1 MDLTQLAD
9 SVPALWGEPTPIGLR
24 LLAEQVEAGRIEL
37 PLAMAKP
44 VAEKTA
50 KYYASRMRMLLTSAG
65 QTEASFLA
73 LPHSKQLDL
82 VDEFLADRAEVLCGI
97 TPDKAA
103 ITRWATSHGLEAPL
117 SNFARALKGTGK
129 GRGQAWQMTEA
140 VLELLLAAITDKLIF
155 TTDTDV
161 RSEGAHLQLYA
172 QLCVAITC
180 SLRTSAE
187 VPQLRDE
194 HLLAIEADGTML
206 FRIPSTKPGRH
217 RDIALRPRP
226 DILCPVAAVA
236 RFLDWAQRNDLH
248 RPDGVLLPGVR
259 CTSLGG
265 PELWSTDKTYAKNA
279 WGDRVV
285 PFLDAQGV
293 DTDNLSLHGCRSMA
307 VDAAVA
313 AGGWTQAGLRS
324 LGDWSSDQ
332 MVSVYARG
340 IDTTGVSAK
349 LHGGTQ

>member
-1 MDLTQLAD
+1 MDITRLAD
-9 SVPALWGEPTPIGLR
+9 SVPAGWGEPTPIGLR

-37 PLAMAKP
+37 PLSMAKP
-44 VAEKTA
+44 VTEGTDKR
-50 KYYASRMRMLLTSAG
+50 YASLMRTLLTSAG

-82 VDEFLADRAEVLCGI
+82 VDEFLADRAEVFCEVKA
-97 TPDKAA
+97 DKAA
-103 ITRWATSHGLEAPL
+103 ITWWATNHDIEAPL
-117 SNFARALKGTGK
+117 SNFARALKGTGEGK
-129 GRGQAWQMTEA
+129 GQARPMAEA
-140 VLELLLAAITDKLIF
+140 VLKLLLAAITDKLIF

-161 RSEGAHLQLYA
+161 RSEGVHLQLYA
-172 QLCVAITC
+172 QLCIAITC

-259 CTSLGG
+259 CTSQRG
-265 PELWSTDKTYAKNA
+265 PELWSIDKKYAKTA
-279 WGDRVV
+279 WSKHVV
-285 PFLDAQGV
+285 PYLDAQGV
-293 DTDNLSLHGCRSMA
+293 DTDNLTLHGCRSMA

-349 LHGGTQ
+349 LHGGPQ